1 MGSMKS
7 ENLHLKEMNELNK
20 RRVSDMMTNVM
31 RDLNEIGVVIGNVE
45 QVNIC
50 NLKIFLLKLFVG
62 KIYLYF
68 KTNY

>member
-1 MGSMKS
+1 MKS